1 MSSPRRDI
9 AEAEARMRV
18 TFGTRTAIKNLHEI
32 IDPEETVQELAACL
46 YAGGDGLLIL
56 TDKRVMGL
64 RDDYSKY
71 HYRDH
76 DLTGVQKLDYDPV
89 VHDGFAL
96 TTASGRLVV
105 RKMHVEDSGR
115 LVARLR
121 ELVPGLVL
129 EVTRPGT
136 RGRVPIR
143 REAPRAPRP
152 AAAPAEAPAAPGVDV
167 PAAAA
172 AQADAADA
180 ATIAAAPGPVP
191 GPVVAQADADKGV
204 LMGVLADLHAKG
216 LLTDAELA
224 AKLAQVAAEP

>member
-1 MSSPRRDI
+1 
-9 AEAEARMRV
+9 MRV

-32 IDPEETVQELAACL
+32 IDADETVQELAACL
-46 YAGGDGLLIL
+46 YAGGDGVLIL
-56 TDKRVMGL
+56 TDKRILGL

-76 DLTGVQKLDYDPV
+76 ALEGAQKLDYDPV

-129 EVTRPGT
+129 EVTRPGA

-143 REAPRAPRP
+143 TEAPGGVP
-152 AAAPAEAPAAPGVDV
+152 ATVPTPDGVATAASEQAQAAGT
-167 PAAAA
+167 AAAA
-172 AQADAADA
+172 VTTPPGAQSPAAQ
-180 ATIAAAPGPVP
+180 GE
-191 GPVVAQADADKGV
+191 QAEADKSV

-216 LLTDAELA
+216 LLSDAELA
-224 AKLAQVAAEP
+224 AKLAQVAAQP